1 MFIDRPCGVYSP
13 AVIHGAQEESET
25 MGHCIGAR
33 CPQEIMLTCVRWHAE
48 VLMRELDA
56 TAPHIQE
63 TPACVRARA
72 MRMVVAKTVSVTS
85 ARDVANG

>member
-1 MFIDRPCGVYSP
+1 MVPCTR
-13 AVIHGAQEESET
+13 A
-25 MGHCIGAR
+25 HCS
-33 CPQEIMLTCVRWHAE
+33 QEIMLTCVRWHAA
-48 VLMRELDA
+48 VLLRERDA

-72 MRMVVAKTVSVTS
+72 MRMVAAKTVSVTS